1 VSCYNDS
8 LAIEETVPHMRTLR
22 SAILGQSLAL
32 LSVLAAAQSYPSKPV
47 RLIIPF
53 PPGASNDIVGR
64 MIATQLSEQLG
75 KPVVVDNRGGA
86 GGLIGTEAAANS
98 PPDGYTLLL
107 ISLGY
112 AFNASLYKL
121 PYDPATAFAP
131 VALLGAGP
139 VVLVVNSKL
148 PVNSVKELLA
158 LAREK
163 PGQLHYVSG
172 GIGSFQHLTGALF
185 KLQSGADIVHVP
197 FKGAAPAMMDVVAG
211 NTEIA
216 IGTIILMLPQIK
228 AGRLK
233 ALGVGSTK
241 RLAFLPDVPTIAEA
255 GVPGY
260 EANNWWGIVVP
271 TGTPAAII
279 GRLHKELTVVLA
291 SAETKKR
298 FESEGSE
305 AAKMAPEE
313 FGRFIAAETAKWAK
327 VVKEAGIKAE

>member
-1 VSCYNDS
+1 
-8 LAIEETVPHMRTLR
+8 M
-22 SAILGQSLAL
+22 
-32 LSVLAAAQSYPSKPV
+32 
-47 RLIIPF
+47 
-53 PPGASNDIVGR
+53 
-64 MIATQLSEQLG
+64 
-75 KPVVVDNRGGA
+75 
-86 GGLIGTEAAANS
+86 
-98 PPDGYTLLL
+98 
-107 ISLGY
+107 
-112 AFNASLYKL
+112 
-121 PYDPATAFAP
+121 
-131 VALLGAGP
+131 
-139 VVLVVNSKL
+139 VLVVNSKL

-158 LAREK
+158 LAKEK

-279 GRLHKELTVVLA
+279 GRLHKELTAVLA
-291 SAETKKR
+291 SADTKKR

-305 AAKMAPEE
+305 AAQMTPEE